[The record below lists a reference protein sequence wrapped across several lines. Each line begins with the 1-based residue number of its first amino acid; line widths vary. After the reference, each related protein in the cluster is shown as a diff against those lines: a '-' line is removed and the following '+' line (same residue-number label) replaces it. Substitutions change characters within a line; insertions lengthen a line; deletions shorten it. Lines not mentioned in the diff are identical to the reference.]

1 MIQSKEF
8 VGGDKL
14 SPPRSVGRR
23 RLVAAW
29 QKVKLEDVC
38 TFRHGGTPSKEN
50 AAFWNGDIP
59 WVSPKDMHVD
69 VLTDAADHIS
79 AEAVKNSAT
88 SIVPENTL
96 LITIRSGI
104 LARRLPVAM
113 TGRAL
118 AFNQDIKA
126 ILPKVEFIDPWFLI
140 SVLNSFGAEILTHG
154 VKKGATV
161 HSIKSGFLENLSFD
175 LPPKDEQRRIAA
187 RLREQMAEVER
198 ARAAVQAQL
207 DAAQCLPAALLRAV
221 FTSPAAQRW
230 PRRRL
235 GDVLETRN
243 DIIHPRNK
251 PTGAAT
257 FVGLE
262 HIEPNTGRKI
272 GSIEIDKA
280 EMTGRK
286 AQFFKGDIVYGYL
299 RPYLNKVWIAEFD
312 GLCSVDQYVYQ
323 VNSELAVTS
332 FVAWFMRSS
341 TYLERAPIGGSPGQL
356 PRIRM
361 EEVAATEIN
370 LPPHAEQQKIAARL
384 DAELTAARALVETLE
399 TRLAEIELLPATL
412 LRTAFWGGDGLVP
425 A

>member
-1 MIQSKEF
+1 MKSNWQTVRLNECCEF
-8 VGGDKL
+8 VRGVSFQNGDARTNAEAGFIPLLRAGNIANNLDLENDLIWVPERLTAHEQKL
-14 SPPRSVGRR
+14 QKGDIAICLSSGSPQVVGKTAQLKQDWTGTVGAFCGIVRPGKGVDSEFIGHWFRSPHFINWRNAKARGANIQNLRFQE
-23 RLVAAW
+23 LAE
-29 QKVKLEDVC
+29 LDILL
-38 TFRHGGTPSKEN
+38 PSK
-50 AAFWNGDIP
+50 
-59 WVSPKDMHVD
+59 
-69 VLTDAADHIS
+69 
-79 AEAVKNSAT
+79 
-88 SIVPENTL
+88 
-96 LITIRSGI
+96 
-104 LARRLPVAM
+104 
-113 TGRAL
+113 
-118 AFNQDIKA
+118 
-126 ILPKVEFIDPWFLI
+126 
-140 SVLNSFGAEILTHG
+140 
-154 VKKGATV
+154 
-161 HSIKSGFLENLSFD
+161 
-175 LPPKDEQRRIAA
+175 KDEQRRIAA

-198 ARAAVQAQL
+198 SRATVEAQL
-207 DAAQCLPAALLRAV
+207 DAAQSLPAALLRAI

-251 PTGAAT
+251 PTGTAT

-262 HIEPNTGRKI
+262 HIEPNTGRRI

-280 EMTGRK
+280 VMTGRK

-323 VNSELAVTS
+323 VNNELAVTP

-370 LPPHAEQQKIAARL
+370 LPPIAEQQKIAARL
-384 DAELTAARALVETLE
+384 DAELTAARSLVETLE

-412 LRTAFWGGDGLVP
+412 LRSAFSQQN
-425 A
+425 